1 MEQAKST
8 GFEDQKGQFLQVI
21 HTNIRQL
28 TDYMRNELG
37 LPSSYDEEILGREIA
52 KVISY
57 MAFNIDPMQVDVSA
71 DATINQFLRDSKN
84 LTDISKY
91 KNFRFYN
98 LLKDN
103 LAAVAACFGI
113 YYITRVESIKGFSFK
128 LPSWLRKAAGV
139 TPYTDAAAGAIES
152 LDDVLNYVNETFGV
166 GDNGK
171 DIPGGIYWVW
181 KYFKGNPYF
190 GYAAPIKEGCSVG
203 YFKGT
208 WKKVIEDASGVSFDT
223 ETAYFLKYYPY
234 IKSGYFATGAEFNAQ
249 IRKDEADKA
258 AGKTVKTPASLGGET
273 PAGIKGFF
281 SRLFGR

>member
-1 MEQAKST
+1 MEQSKGT
-8 GFEDQKGQFLQVI
+8 GLDDQKGLFLQII

-28 TDYMRNELG
+28 TDYMRNELR
-37 LPSSYDEEILGREIA
+37 LPSSYDEEILGREVA
-52 KVISY
+52 KAISY
-57 MAFNIDPMQVDVSA
+57 MAFNIDPLQVDVSA
-71 DATINQFLRDSKN
+71 DATVNQFLRDTKN

-91 KNFRFYN
+91 KNFRFYS

-103 LAAVAACFGI
+103 ISAVAACFGI
-113 YYITRVESIKGFSFK
+113 YFITRVESIKGFSFK
-128 LPSWLRKAAGV
+128 LPSWLRSAAKA
-139 TPYTDAAAGAIES
+139 TPQTEAVAQGLDT
-152 LDDVLNYVNETFGV
+152 LDDVMNFVNETFGP
-166 GDNGK
+166 GDNGR

-181 KYFKGNPYF
+181 KYFKGQPYF
-190 GYAAPIKEGCSVG
+190 GYEKPIKEGCSVG

-234 IKSGYFATGAEFNAQ
+234 IKSGYFATGDQFNAQ

-258 AGKTVKTPASLGGET
+258 AGKTVKTPASLGGEKPT
-273 PAGIKGFF
+273 VKSFL